1 MLINNM
7 ADPKIVGG
15 RRTPDSKARH
25 AVSKRSHNS
34 KTIHFRQVKGL
45 KQSQSPKY
53 RKDYETPKRRPRAPR
68 NVVSHG
74 ESPSDVVQDIIWDPA
89 SPTAV
94 RNGTESAKPSHY
106 KSVEISDIVNR
117 IAPKDKRPDSLESPL
132 LEWILGGSIPCTPEV
147 WPPRVKRIST
157 RQSNVE
163 DLVKLA
169 KQFDYNMIQQE
180 KERDI
185 VTSDQC
191 PGTSLHCPPSPNDCL
206 NGGIPKNQVEPKGP
220 SSAVQDIDE
229 ELNALFD
236 GPTQHLNRRL
246 SQISANSSQ
255 ESKNNPECLREDCAS
270 LDAIKGTSAPC
281 SRVSHAHNQIGNLNS
296 SATDP
301 NFDDDWENDD
311 LLNDSFVLEMTQN
324 PDILSVPPQ
333 ATAGPV
339 SQNSKASE
347 LVIKTSPPVSVQI
360 PACAQRGQNN
370 SRHTSL
376 HTKETSTNRSTF
388 MLDSKT
394 QFQSKNTRSR
404 EPPKLNQKADGA
416 KLHEQRHILPPHRPQ
431 ATSANRSKQ
440 STGGV
445 AKSVKSI
452 PDGEEKSLFGSDPLW
467 GDEDDDLLY
476 QVCDDM
482 ERISGS
488 QEQCKD
494 VGHGTKYIDI
504 IKPNYTHPERQSIMD
519 SMGGQN
525 HSFKTGSWPPAKT
538 SCQRPAACVLTRS
551 HSMPEGKAVLSN
563 ENDYSNMPV
572 DTVQKKSL
580 HYDPGVECQYKF
592 TKLSNSQRPG
602 MRTCG
607 TLHAFP
613 QTGARA
619 SVAGNPT
626 NLHPSTFKR
635 HLSDP
640 TALGNKV
647 FVTNMLPVKC
657 SAAEIEKKKQD
668 AIARRRLRMQA
679 SQKPGAPS

>member
-1 MLINNM
+1 MF
-7 ADPKIVGG
+7 
-15 RRTPDSKARH
+15 T
-25 AVSKRSHNS
+25 
-34 KTIHFRQVKGL
+34 
-45 KQSQSPKY
+45 
-53 RKDYETPKRRPRAPR
+53 
-68 NVVSHG
+68 
-74 ESPSDVVQDIIWDPA
+74 
-89 SPTAV
+89 
-94 RNGTESAKPSHY
+94 GTESAKPSHY

-117 IAPKDKRPDSLESPL
+117 IAPKVNSLESPL

-270 LDAIKGTSAPC
+270 LDAIKGTSAP
-281 SRVSHAHNQIGNLNS
+281 S
-296 SATDP
+296 TDP

-482 ERISGS
+482 ERISG
-488 QEQCKD
+488 
-494 VGHGTKYIDI
+494 
-504 IKPNYTHPERQSIMD
+504 R
-519 SMGGQN
+519 QN

-647 FVTNMLPVKC
+647 KC